1 MFNRSHLLIVVLA
14 IGGALAGLFA
24 GAWLRPMPST
34 PAANGAKALALGS
47 QRPDIALP
55 DLDGRTRSL
64 SQWDG
69 RLLLVNFWA
78 SWCGPCREEMPLL
91 DRTQQRLADRGV
103 QIVGIAADTAEAT
116 KGFLGRH
123 PVHYPILVNDPDHGR
138 DVSLDYGDTRG
149 VLPYS
154 VLIDRDGRVLAQRF
168 GSFTEESLQA
178 WLTPHL

>member
-24 GAWLRPMPST
+24 GAWLRPMPSA
-34 PAANGAKALALGS
+34 PVVDGAQALALGS
-47 QRPDIALP
+47 RRPNIVLP

-154 VLIDRDGRVLAQRF
+154 VLIGRDGRILAHRF
-168 GSFTEESLQA
+168 GNFTEESLQA